1 MEIERFAEIVKDGV
15 IKRLGD
21 GCQITIRKA
30 DKNNGVT
37 YTGLNVGRDIADIS
51 PLIYLDSQF
60 NDFKNGK
67 TTIPEVVDYVVK
79 NGKIK
84 TRQVDMRRFLN
95 YEEIADSIVYRLI
108 NTGRNKKLL
117 EDLPYIEFMDLSIVF
132 QCILE
137 EDACGTASI
146 LIHNVHLKL
155 WDVTVNDLLCAAEKN
170 TPLLRGYELKSM
182 TDVLREIKESEPSEE
197 VDYDA
202 YMEEIIN
209 SVPMYVLSSRN
220 RIDGA
225 ACILYPTLLADIC
238 DSLQSSFYIIPSSI
252 HEVLVLPSD
261 STDESAKIREMIKEI
276 NDTQVSAEEILSY
289 SLYFYNRDGNRLYI
303 V

>member
-37 YTGLNVGRDIADIS
+37 YTGLNV
-51 PLIYLDSQF
+51 
-60 NDFKNGK
+60 
-67 TTIPEVVDYVVK
+67 
-79 NGKIK
+79 
-84 TRQVDMRRFLN
+84 RR
-95 YEEIADSIVYRLI
+95 
-108 NTGRNKKLL
+108 G
-117 EDLPYIEFMDLSIVF
+117 
-132 QCILE
+132 
-137 EDACGTASI
+137 
-146 LIHNVHLKL
+146 HLKL
-155 WDVTVNDLLCAAEKN
+155 WDVTVNDLFRAAEKN
-170 TPLLRGYELKSM
+170 TQLLRGYELKSM
-182 TDVLREIKESEPSEE
+182 TDVLREIMESEPSEE

-202 YMEEIIN
+202 YMEEIVN
-209 SVPMYVLSSRN
+209 GVPMYVLSSRN

-261 STDESAKIREMIKEI
+261 STDDSAKIREMIKEI
-276 NDTQVSAEEILSY
+276 NDTQVAAEEILSY
-289 SLYFYNRDGNRLYI
+289 SLYFYNRDGNMLYI